1 MIQFQKL
8 NKRDPIEK
16 VIIVSLDLALY
27 QVNVLVDGQ
36 ELLVSDKKGKP
47 LRARNTLEIEALFE
61 GYNVKDMVLRH
72 ESAYDEMVNQPTRQG
87 SNRMEVPLGRNGLG
101 LRAFKILCQDKLIYD
116 FLRHIID
123 IPP

>member
-1 MIQFQKL
+1 MIPFQKL

-27 QVNVLVDGQ
+27 QVNVLLDGQ

-72 ESAYDEMVNQPTRQG
+72 ESAYDEMVNQPMRQG

-101 LRAFKILCQDKLIYD
+101 FAANDSE
-116 FLRHIID
+116 
-123 IPP
+123 

>member
-1 MIQFQKL
+1 MIPFQKL

-27 QVNVLVDGQ
+27 QVNVLVDEQ

-101 LRAFKILCQDKLIYD
+101 YAANDSE
-116 FLRHIID
+116 
-123 IPP
+123 